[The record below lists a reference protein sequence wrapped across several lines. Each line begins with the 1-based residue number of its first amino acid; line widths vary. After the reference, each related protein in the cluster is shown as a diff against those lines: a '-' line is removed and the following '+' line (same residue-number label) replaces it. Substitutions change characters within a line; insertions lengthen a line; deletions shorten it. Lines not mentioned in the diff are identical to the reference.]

1 MQKKHCFST
10 RSFYEMTVQITSIL
24 SNQAWKPHFL
34 SESSLTTVFVF
45 NFSSI
50 KAVLVIL
57 TILIYLSG
65 HKVLSLA
72 VLSRFLSL
80 SPLFWFFYSHLF
92 IQKIIKNWIE
102 YKHLTLLSK
111 STDNNTKGKHAPFKS
126 RNWSTC

>member
-1 MQKKHCFST
+1 MKKPPIVFQHALSKKWLS
-10 RSFYEMTVQITSIL
+10 RSHQFYQIKLES
-24 SNQAWKPHFL
+24 HFL